1 MVNNIGTTTET
12 LSRTIGNTISVT
24 DPLNTNKISMITGQL
39 DIGVILTDS
48 NGTIGIVISY
58 TTDTNNKLV
67 YTIRTASINTEIDVQ
82 EILSESY

>member
-58 TTDTNNKLV
+58 TTDANNKLV
-67 YTIRTASINTEIDVQ
+67 YTIRTTSINTEIDVQ

>member
-67 YTIRTASINTEIDVQ
+67 YTIRTTSINTEIDVQ